1 MMEGEIIRKLLVLS
15 VILMDQYLIT
25 KQDVEYIP
33 HKERES
39 SVCCVLTW
47 YFTKIANFEFNDSK

>member
-39 SVCCVLTW
+39 SIMAIST
-47 YFTKIANFEFNDSK
+47 

>member
-15 VILMDQYLIT
+15 VILMDQYLT
-25 KQDVEYIP
+25 TEQDVEYIP

-39 SVCCVLTW
+39 SSMAIST
-47 YFTKIANFEFNDSK
+47 